1 MSKLIKQELEYII
14 KRVKREYPTEKA
26 FYKGK
31 VSQMSW
37 TRLKNGESSL
47 DNLTR
52 KSWEAIVS
60 ALFTD
65 YEYAIFKKAK
75 RSIQLNMA
83 DDLETEYNRLRIEHA
98 RHIMNNGGH
107 ATVDSARMVV
117 TGNEP
122 NNGTQLKI
130 EDELGNTLIFG
141 INVPSHQ
148 VPSGKRNRLEWF
160 NENFGQKVLVS
171 RS

>member
-1 MSKLIKQELEYII
+1 MSNVIKQEHQYII
-14 KRVKREYPTEKA
+14 NRVEKEYPSDKA
-26 FYKGK
+26 FYEGK
-31 VSQMSW
+31 LSQMSW
-37 TRLKNGESSL
+37 TRLKKGDSSL

-65 YEYAIFKKAK
+65 YEYAIFKQAK
-75 RSIQLNMA
+75 KNIIYNMA
-83 DDLETEYNRLRIEHA
+83 DDLEEEYDRLRIKHA
-98 RHIMNNGGH
+98 RHIMNNGGI
-107 ATVDSARMVV
+107 ASVNSARMVV

-122 NNGTQLKI
+122 DIGTELKI

-148 VPSGKRNRLEWF
+148 VPSGRKNRLEWF
-160 NENFGQKVLVS
+160 NENFNEKILK
-171 RS
+171 

>member
-1 MSKLIKQELEYII
+1 MGKVLEQERMYILNRVEKEY
-14 KRVKREYPTEKA
+14 KNDRA
-26 FYKGK
+26 FYNGK
-31 VSQMSW
+31 LSQMSW
-37 TRLKNGESSL
+37 TRIKNGESSL

-65 YEYAIFKKAK
+65 YEYALFKQAK
-75 RSIQLNMA
+75 RSIQLNLA
-83 DDLETEYNRLRIEHA
+83 DDLGEEYDRLRIEHA

-117 TGNEP
+117 TGDEP
-122 NNGTQLKI
+122 NIGTRLKI
-130 EDELGNTLIFG
+130 EDALGNTLIFG

-148 VPSGKRNRLEWF
+148 VPSGKKNRLEWF
-160 NENFGQKVLVS
+160 NNNFGKELLV
-171 RS
+171 